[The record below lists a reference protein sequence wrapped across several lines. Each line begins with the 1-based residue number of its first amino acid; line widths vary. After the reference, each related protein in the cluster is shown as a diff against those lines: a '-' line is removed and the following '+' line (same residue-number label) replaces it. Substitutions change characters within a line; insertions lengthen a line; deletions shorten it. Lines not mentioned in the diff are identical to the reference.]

1 MTQTL
6 QPNVQ
11 GMFHKNL
18 IMKKYLLAYVV
29 SRQSLGMVWC
39 VLTIKLYLK
48 VIICTVNHCHF
59 FLFTQYLVLT
69 HGQWAGQDRGNT
81 ESIQQQNDFEK
92 GWINRGLMLD
102 QGMWDRSTRD

>member
-1 MTQTL
+1 MVIMTQTL

-39 VLTIKLYLK
+39 VLTIK
-48 VIICTVNHCHF
+48 
-59 FLFTQYLVLT
+59 
-69 HGQWAGQDRGNT
+69 
-81 ESIQQQNDFEK
+81 
-92 GWINRGLMLD
+92 
-102 QGMWDRSTRD
+102 